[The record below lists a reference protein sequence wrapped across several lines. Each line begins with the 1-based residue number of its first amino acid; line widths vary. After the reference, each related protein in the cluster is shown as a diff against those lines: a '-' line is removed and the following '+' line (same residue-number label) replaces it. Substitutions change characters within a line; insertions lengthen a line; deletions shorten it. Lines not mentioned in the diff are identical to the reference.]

1 MQNMS
6 EREFVSMVINDKKY
20 MVEVFGHIPD
30 EVVEK
35 QAQKGKEQQAGEEAD
50 LGPEMAGFL
59 VPAAEAMGLDFDSAV
74 LAEEAERQIKELSGF
89 GKMKFLMRFATSLKK
104 AGKSGKSGRR

>member
-1 MQNMS
+1 MQNMN
-6 EREFVSMVINDKKY
+6 EREFASKVINDKKY

-30 EVVEK
+30 EVVDR
-35 QAQKGKEQQAGEEAD
+35 QVQKGKEQQSGDAAD

-59 VPAAEAMGLDFDSAV
+59 VPAAEAMGLEFDPAV
-74 LAEEAERQIKELSGF
+74 LAGEVERQIKELSGF

-104 AGKSGKSGRR
+104 AGKSGK